1 MDSDWLRD
9 YMLLALR
16 LNKLIALHTHDTS
29 LLDYYGPPEYQ
40 VQVDHEPVPAATR
53 LVDDA
58 QCLRETVGDSFPP
71 PRATYVGKLVSAL
84 ELVSRRVAGEQIA
97 LREQARCCF
106 DLHVEYVPE
115 TTFAEAHALYNEAL
129 PGRDSLEQRLH
140 RWHAHYTLPR
150 GRAHVL
156 PRLIQRALD
165 EARRRTNAL
174 IDLPGADQV
183 TIEPIHDQPVR
194 AMAHYLGNAR
204 SRVLINPDY
213 PFNLA
218 DLLYIVCHEA
228 YPGHIAELLLKEE
241 YLIRQQGYR
250 EQQVSFLLT
259 PPFVISEGIALWA
272 HELVFPNEEAS
283 RWLEHHIYP
292 EAGIVPDGSQLHQVH
307 RATDLLWG
315 VRCNAALM
323 LDEGHTSTQVM
334 RYLMDYALLD
344 QAAAQRAL
352 QALQRPFCEA
362 YIFTYWHGRQLLA
375 PWLQGPARSTMI
387 ARLLTEQILPS
398 DLAEVQGCA

>member
-1 MDSDWLRD
+1 MESDWLRD

-16 LNKLIALHTHDTS
+16 LNKLIVLHTNDTS
-29 LLDYYGPPEYQ
+29 LLDYYGPPAYQ
-40 VQVDHEPVPAATR
+40 AQVDQEPVPAVAR
-53 LVDDA
+53 LVHDA
-58 QCLRETVGDSFPP
+58 QLLRETVCDSFPP
-71 PRATYVGKLVSAL
+71 ARATYLTKLVSAL

-97 LREQARCCF
+97 LREQAHGCF

-115 TTFAEAHALYNEAL
+115 TIFADAHALYNQAL
-129 PGRDSLEQRLH
+129 PGRGSLAQRLH
-140 RWHAHYTLPR
+140 DWQVHYTIPR
-150 GRAHVL
+150 ERSHLL

-165 EARRRTNAL
+165 EARQRTNAL
-174 IDLPGADQV
+174 IDLPDADQV
-183 TIEPIHDQPVR
+183 TIEAIRDQPVR
-194 AMAHYLGNAR
+194 AMAHYLGNGR
-204 SRVLINPDY
+204 SRLLINPDY

-228 YPGHIAELLLKEE
+228 YPGHIAELCLKEE
-241 YLIRQQGYR
+241 YLIRQQGVR

-272 HELVFPNEEAS
+272 HELVFPAEEAA
-283 RWLEHHIYP
+283 RWLEEHIYP
-292 EAGIVPDGSQLHQVH
+292 EAGIAPDGSQLNQVDQ
-307 RATDLLWG
+307 ATDLLWG

-323 LDEGHTSTQVM
+323 LDEGYASAEVM
-334 RYLMDYALLD
+334 HYLMQHGLLD

-375 PWLQGPARSTMI
+375 PWLQGSQRSTML
-387 ARLLTEQILPS
+387 ARLLTEQMLPS
-398 DLAEVQGCA
+398 QMLT